1 MRPLLFFAGIITVIY
16 VIAEWFGGHIQF
28 SIEGYTGNG
37 MYDIATKNA
46 KTMNPAIAPGS
57 SLSNSLLCVVKYLCA
72 IFIYPSL
79 LAFRVILTRLQLLT
93 QPQIHLRIHQLS
105 LH

>member
-37 MYDIATKNA
+37 MYDIINFFDSHLISRGLFL
-46 KTMNPAIAPGS
+46 NI
-57 SLSNSLLCVVKYLCA
+57 
-72 IFIYPSL
+72 IY
-79 LAFRVILTRLQLLT
+79 LLT
-93 QPQIHLRIHQLS
+93 LLTGIGFMWIGIIGKRKTGGK
-105 LH
+105 